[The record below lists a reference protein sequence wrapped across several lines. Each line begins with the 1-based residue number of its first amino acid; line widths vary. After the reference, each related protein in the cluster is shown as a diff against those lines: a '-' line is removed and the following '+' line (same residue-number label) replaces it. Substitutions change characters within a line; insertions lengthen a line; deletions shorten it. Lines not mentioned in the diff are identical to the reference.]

1 MSIAKTL
8 LTATRQ
14 NNTEQALACFDDYIP
29 SRAYTQAT
37 DEEGR
42 NAFMWAVINQNK
54 TLVSAFIEAG
64 ASHNHVDNKG
74 RTIAYYAAAGQNTEI
89 LALVISCGADMACAT
104 PHLNGMKVIASS
116 RNPKKIQTAFDILK
130 HEFSSR
136 EICRQMGHTITLVC
150 TNKRGD
156 LRFIKQRQKGR
167 S

>member
-8 LTATRQ
+8 LTASRQ

-64 ASHNHVDNKG
+64 ASHNHVDSKG
-74 RTIAYYAAAGQNTEI
+74 RTVAYYAAVGQNTDI
-89 LALVISCGADMACAT
+89 LAMVVECGADMACAT
-104 PHLNGMKVIASS
+104 THTNGMKIIASS
-116 RNPKKIQTAFDILK
+116 RKPKKIQAAFGILK
-130 HEFSSR
+130 HEFSAKEMR
-136 EICRQMGHTITLVC
+136 RHMGQTITLVC
-150 TNKRGD
+150 TNKRTD
-156 LRFIKQRQKGR
+156 LRFVKSLQKGR

>member
-8 LTATRQ
+8 LTASRQ
-14 NNTEQALACFDDYIP
+14 NKTEVALACFDDYIP
-29 SRAYTQAT
+29 SRVYTHAT

-64 ASHNHVDNKG
+64 ASHNHVDAKG
-74 RTIAYYAAAGQNTEI
+74 RTVAYYAAAGRNSDI
-89 LALVISCGADMACAT
+89 LSLIVSCGADMSCAT
-104 PHLNGMKVIASS
+104 PHSNGMSIIASS
-116 RNPKKIQTAFDILK
+116 RNPKRIQAAFDILK

-136 EICRQMGHTITLVC
+136 EIRRHMGRTITLVC
-150 TNKRGD
+150 TNKRED
-156 LRFIKQRQKGR
+156 LRFLKEHQKAR